1 MATRVLV
8 VEDDAS
14 IREMIAL
21 ALESAGH
28 EAVTAS
34 NGEDAL
40 ELVEHEEA
48 DVIVLDLRMPLM
60 DGSEF
65 ARRYD
70 QRDGRAPI
78 IVLTATGSSAAARA
92 VIGAVRVVEKPFDVD
107 QLLGAVKEAERIAR
121 DRV

>member
-21 ALESAGH
+21 ALESTGH
-28 EAVTAS
+28 DTVTAS

-40 ELVEHEEA
+40 AILERQGA

-60 DGSEF
+60 DGPEF
-65 ARRYD
+65 ARRYHE
-70 QRDGRAPI
+70 RDGRAPI
-78 IVLTATGSSAAARA
+78 IVLTATGSTAVARA
-92 VIGAVRVVEKPFDVD
+92 VSGAVRVVEKPFDVD
-107 QLLGAVKEAERIAR
+107 ELLEAVEDAAR
-121 DRV
+121 TASA